1 MTFRIVRF
9 LILGCLIS
17 TDLPAQAPS
26 DESSDDYYPPTVESE
41 GYAIPKHPLLPK
53 KHASEQAGV
62 PAPTRRRLVP
72 RQARKEHENPSE
84 ALRTS

>member
-53 KHASEQAGV
+53 KHASE
-62 PAPTRRRLVP
+62 PARSTGTNASTTRP
-72 RQARKEHENPSE
+72 ASGAKGARKSQ
-84 ALRTS
+84 